1 MTPEAWLTAAVVI
14 AILAG
19 LVLDVA
25 SPSVLVFTGVVV
37 LLFAGVIDS
46 SQALAGFSNPAPFT
60 VAALFVLARAV
71 AKTGAI
77 RPYTQGLLGE
87 TGHTRR
93 PMLRMLVP
101 TITLSGMMNN
111 IPLVAMMIPEVTSWA
126 RRRGSDVAKFLLPL
140 AYGASLG
147 GMMTLIGTSTN
158 LVVAGQMTE
167 AGMEQFAFFELGAIG
182 LPAAILGL
190 IALVALSPRLLAGR
204 TSPAAQIRDED
215 VRDFSIQMEVVP
227 DGALDGIT
235 VDEAGLRHL
244 EGVFLVAID
253 RRDTVIAPARPDTVL
268 RGGNRLT
275 FVGRVDMVLDLEHLR
290 GLRHAEHRQV
300 SAVRDR
306 SAAYFIVAI
315 GGDSPLVGRTLKE
328 SGFRSRYQAAVLA
341 IHRAGHRIDA
351 KLGEVPIH
359 TGDALVL
366 LSDPGF
372 RDRWAGRS
380 DFLLISA
387 LDEDIQPAAPGG
399 WLVVGILITVILL
412 AALGIVPILYAAL
425 GAAILLIALRILTP
439 DEARR
444 AIDLEVIGVI
454 ASAFGLA
461 AAMETSGL
469 AAHISSGLVTLFGAL
484 GEAGV
489 LAGVVLA
496 TIALT
501 EFVTNNAAALLMFP
515 IAVSS
520 AQAAGVDPRGMA
532 VAVAIAASACFLTPL
547 GYQTNTMV
555 YGPGGYRIAD
565 YLRVGAPLTLI
576 VFGLVVWLV
585 PVIYGL

>member
-1 MTPEAWLTAAVVI
+1 MTAEAWLTAAVVI

-37 LLFAGVIDS
+37 LLFAGVIDT

-60 VAALFVLARAV
+60 VGALFVLARAV

-77 RPYTQGLLGE
+77 RPYTRGLLGE
-87 TGHTRR
+87 TGHTRL
-93 PMLRMLVP
+93 PMLRLLVP
-101 TITLSGMMNN
+101 TVTLSGLMNN
-111 IPLVAMMIPEVTSWA
+111 IPLVAMLIPEVTSWA

-140 AYGASLG
+140 AYAASLG

-158 LVVAGQMTE
+158 LVVDGQMGE
-167 AGMEQFAFFELGAIG
+167 AGMEPFGFFELGAVG
-182 LPAAILGL
+182 LPIAVLGL
-190 IALVALSPRLLAGR
+190 LAIVAFSPRVLAGR
-204 TSPAAQIRDED
+204 TSPGAQIAEAN
-215 VRDFSIQMEVVP
+215 VRDFSIQMEVVANGP
-227 DGALDGIT
+227 LDRVT
-235 VDEAGLRHL
+235 VDDAGLRHL

-253 RRDTVIAPARPDTVL
+253 RGDTIIAPARPETVL

-275 FVGRVDMVLDLEHLR
+275 FVGRIDMVLDVEHVR

-306 SAAYFIVAI
+306 AAAYFIVAI

-328 SGFRSRYQAAVLA
+328 AGFRSRYQAAVLA

-351 KLGEVPIH
+351 KLGDVPIH

-380 DFLLISA
+380 DFLLISPVG
-387 LDEDIQPAAPGG
+387 DDIQPAAPGG
-399 WLVVGILITVILL
+399 WLVLAILL
-412 AALGIVPILYAAL
+412 AVVLLATFDVVPILYAAL
-425 GAAILLIALRILTP
+425 GAAIVLIALRILTP

-444 AIDLEVIGVI
+444 AVDLEVIGVI

-461 AAMETSGL
+461 AALDASGL
-469 AAHISSGLVTLFGAL
+469 AEQISSGLVTVFGRF

-489 LAGVVLA
+489 LVGVVLA

-501 EFVTNNAAALLMFP
+501 EFVTNNASALLMFP

-520 AQAAGVDPRGMA
+520 APAAGLDPRGMA
-532 VAVAIAASACFLTPL
+532 VAVAISASACFLTPL

-555 YGPGGYRIAD
+555 YGPGGYRLGD
-565 YLRVGAPLTLI
+565 YLKAGAPLTLI
-576 VFGLVVWLV
+576 VFVMLVWLI
-585 PVIYGL
+585 PLLYGV

>member
-111 IPLVAMMIPEVTSWA
+111 IPMVAMMIPEVTSWA

>member
-1 MTPEAWLTAAVVI
+1 
-14 AILAG
+14 
-19 LVLDVA
+19 
-25 SPSVLVFTGVVV
+25 
-37 LLFAGVIDS
+37 
-46 SQALAGFSNPAPFT
+46 
-60 VAALFVLARAV
+60 
-71 AKTGAI
+71 
-77 RPYTQGLLGE
+77 
-87 TGHTRR
+87 
-93 PMLRMLVP
+93 
-101 TITLSGMMNN
+101 
-111 IPLVAMMIPEVTSWA
+111 
-126 RRRGSDVAKFLLPL
+126 
-140 AYGASLG
+140 
-147 GMMTLIGTSTN
+147 MTLIGTSTN

>member
-1 MTPEAWLTAAVVI
+1 MTAEAWLTAAVVI

-19 LVLDVA
+19 LVFDLA

-37 LLFAGVIDS
+37 LLFAGVIDT

-60 VAALFVLARAV
+60 VGALFVLARAV

-77 RPYTQGLLGE
+77 RPYTQRLLGE

-93 PMLRMLVP
+93 PMLRLLIP
-101 TITLSGMMNN
+101 SATLSGILNN
-111 IPLVAMMIPEVTSWA
+111 IPLVAMMIPEVTTWA

-140 AYGASLG
+140 AYAASLG

-158 LVVAGQMTE
+158 LVVAGQMSD
-167 AGMEQFAFFELGAIG
+167 AGLEPFAFFELGAIG
-182 LPAAILGL
+182 LPIAVLGL
-190 IALVALSPRLLAGR
+190 LVLVAFSPRILAGR
-204 TSPAAQIRDED
+204 TSPSAQMVEADI
-215 VRDFSIQMEVVP
+215 RDFSVQMEVIG
-227 DGALDGIT
+227 DGPLDGIT
-235 VDEAGLRHL
+235 VDVAGLRHL

-253 RRDTVIAPARPDTVL
+253 RGDTVIAPARPETVL

-275 FVGRVDMVLDLEHLR
+275 FVGRVDMVLDLERVR

-300 SAVRDR
+300 SAVLDR
-306 SAAYFIVAI
+306 AAAYFTVAI

-328 SGFRSRYQAAVLA
+328 AGFRSRYQAAVLA

-351 KLGEVPIH
+351 KLGDVPIH

-366 LSDPGF
+366 VSDPGF

-380 DFLLISA
+380 DFLLISP
-387 LDEDIQPAAPGG
+387 LDDDIQPAAPGG
-399 WLVVGILITVILL
+399 WLVLSILATVILL
-412 AALGIVPILYAAL
+412 ASLGVVPILYAAL

-444 AIDLEVIGVI
+444 AVDLEVIGVI

-461 AAMETSGL
+461 AAMEASGL
-469 AAHISSGLVTLFGAL
+469 AANISSGLVTLFGGL

-496 TIALT
+496 TMALT

-520 AQAAGVDPRGMA
+520 AQAAGIAPRGMA

-555 YGPGGYRIAD
+555 YGPGGYRVSD
-565 YLRVGAPLTLI
+565 YVKAGTPLTLI
-576 VFGLVVWLV
+576 VFVGLLWLV
-585 PVIYGL
+585 PVLYGI

>member
-1 MTPEAWLTAAVVI
+1 V
-14 AILAG
+14 G
-19 LVLDVA
+19 
-25 SPSVLVFTGVVV
+25 
-37 LLFAGVIDS
+37 
-46 SQALAGFSNPAPFT
+46 
-60 VAALFVLARAV
+60 ALFVLARAV

-77 RPYTQGLLGE
+77 RPYTQRLLGE

-93 PMLRMLVP
+93 PMLRLLIP
-101 TITLSGMMNN
+101 SATLSGILNN
-111 IPLVAMMIPEVTSWA
+111 IPLVAMMIPEVTTWA

-140 AYGASLG
+140 AYAASLG

-158 LVVAGQMTE
+158 LVVAGQMSD
-167 AGMEQFAFFELGAIG
+167 AGLEPFAFFELGAIG
-182 LPAAILGL
+182 LPIAVLGL
-190 IALVALSPRLLAGR
+190 LVLVAFSPRILAGR
-204 TSPAAQIRDED
+204 TSPGAQMVEADI
-215 VRDFSIQMEVVP
+215 RDFSVQMEVIG
-227 DGALDGIT
+227 DGPLDGIT
-235 VDEAGLRHL
+235 VDVAGLRHL

-253 RRDTVIAPARPDTVL
+253 RGDTVIAPARPETVL

-275 FVGRVDMVLDLEHLR
+275 FVGRVDMVLDLERVR

-300 SAVRDR
+300 SAVLDR
-306 SAAYFIVAI
+306 AAAYFTVAI

-328 SGFRSRYQAAVLA
+328 AGFRSRYQAAVLA

-351 KLGEVPIH
+351 KLGDVPIH

-366 LSDPGF
+366 VSDPGF

-380 DFLLISA
+380 DFLLISP
-387 LDEDIQPAAPGG
+387 LDDDIQPAAPGG
-399 WLVVGILITVILL
+399 WLVLSILATVILL
-412 AALGIVPILYAAL
+412 ASLGVVPILYAAL

-444 AIDLEVIGVI
+444 AVDLEVIGVI

-461 AAMETSGL
+461 AAMEASGL
-469 AAHISSGLVTLFGAL
+469 AAQISSGLVTLFGGL

-496 TIALT
+496 TMALT

-520 AQAAGVDPRGMA
+520 AQAAGIAPRGMA

-555 YGPGGYRIAD
+555 YGPGGYRVSD
-565 YLRVGAPLTLI
+565 YVKAGAPLTLI
-576 VFGLVVWLV
+576 VFLGLLWLV
-585 PVIYGL
+585 PVLYGI

>member
-1 MTPEAWLTAAVVI
+1 MTAEAWLTAAVVI

-37 LLFAGVIDS
+37 LLFAGVIDT

-60 VAALFVLARAV
+60 VGALFVLARAV

-77 RPYTQGLLGE
+77 RPYTQRLLGE

-93 PMLRMLVP
+93 PMLRLLIP
-101 TITLSGMMNN
+101 TATLSGILNN
-111 IPLVAMMIPEVTSWA
+111 IPLVAMMIPEVTTWTRRSRLRCRQVPPPPRLRGQPRRDDDPDRNVDEPGCRGPDERRGARAIRLLRA
-126 RRRGSDVAKFLLPL
+126 RRNRSAHSRSRPTGPSRVLPR
-140 AYGASLG
+140 
-147 GMMTLIGTSTN
+147 I
-158 LVVAGQMTE
+158 
-167 AGMEQFAFFELGAIG
+167 
-182 LPAAILGL
+182 
-190 IALVALSPRLLAGR
+190 LAGR
-204 TSPAAQIRDED
+204 TSPGAQMVEADI
-215 VRDFSIQMEVVP
+215 RDFSVQMEVIS
-227 DGALDGIT
+227 DGPLDGIT
-235 VDEAGLRHL
+235 VDVAGLRHL

-253 RRDTVIAPARPDTVL
+253 RGDTVIAPARPETVL

-275 FVGRVDMVLDLEHLR
+275 FVGRVDMVLDLERVR

-300 SAVRDR
+300 SAVLDR
-306 SAAYFIVAI
+306 AAAYFTVAI

-328 SGFRSRYQAAVLA
+328 AGFRSRYQAAVLA
-341 IHRAGHRIDA
+341 IHRAGHRLDA
-351 KLGEVPIH
+351 KLGDVPIH

-366 LSDPGF
+366 VSDPGF

-380 DFLLISA
+380 DFLLISP
-387 LDEDIQPAAPGG
+387 LDDDIQPAAPGG
-399 WLVVGILITVILL
+399 WLVLSILATVILL
-412 AALGIVPILYAAL
+412 ASLGVVPILYAAL

-444 AIDLEVIGVI
+444 AVDLEVIGVI

-461 AAMETSGL
+461 AAMEASGL
-469 AAHISSGLVTLFGAL
+469 AAQISSGLVTLFGGL

-496 TIALT
+496 TMALT

-520 AQAAGVDPRGMA
+520 AQAAGIAPRGMA

-555 YGPGGYRIAD
+555 YGPGGYRVSD
-565 YLRVGAPLTLI
+565 YVRAGAPLTLI
-576 VFGLVVWLV
+576 VFLGLLWLV
-585 PVIYGL
+585 PVLYGI